1 MSLPIRGLAV
11 RTASIESCRQKQSRS
26 RIAIAALAGLF
37 LAVLA
42 PQVMAAKECN
52 TDETQPVVSKNGS
65 SISGHGTLVIDKDG
79 ADVRVVAKNLTPG
92 VAYTAW
98 FIYFNDTS
106 QCLVPFQCAPPDLT
120 TPLDNPTGVFGR
132 MDAGVAGANGQ
143 LTFKG
148 ALRDFRV
155 VAGSA
160 VHIALFAHGPANATD
175 GRERARQL
183 LTPEAPA
190 LGSPGL
196 GVGAQNG
203 FLVAAAVFDI
213 SICK

>member
-1 MSLPIRGLAV
+1 V
-11 RTASIESCRQKQSRS
+11 
-26 RIAIAALAGLF
+26 AGLF
-37 LAVLA
+37 LAALA
-42 PQVMAAKECN
+42 PMVMAAKECN
-52 TDETQPVVSKNGS
+52 TDQTQQVVSQNGS
-65 SISGHGTLVIDKDG
+65 SVSGHGTLVIDKEG

-106 QCLVPFQCAPPDLT
+106 QCLVPFQCGPPDLT
-120 TPLDNPTGVFGR
+120 TPLNNPTGVFGR

-143 LTFKG
+143 LTFRG
-148 ALRDFRV
+148 ALRDFQV

-160 VHIALFAHGPANATD
+160 VHVALFAHGPANTTD

-190 LGSPGL
+190 LGAPGL
-196 GVGAQNG
+196 GVGTQNG
-203 FLVAAAVFDI
+203 FLVAATMFDI
-213 SICK
+213 SVCK